1 MEKLL
6 TVDQFILY
14 LDELQKNQTLRE
26 KFKSRYLC
34 YGVKDISLLPI
45 SNDFHV
51 MWKLSLQY
59 IEFLKT
65 PLTYSMFEGEHQIF
79 TGIIKTNDVYWSVNG
94 LILFV
99 ENPSKEIVWLGF
111 PIESIAKLNVS
122 LCTPLYSD
130 TGVLINVSHFN
141 EQKNIIN

>member
-1 MEKLL
+1 MDKLL
-6 TVDQFILY
+6 TINQFILY

-26 KFKSRYLC
+26 KFKSRYLS

-51 MWKLSLQY
+51 MWKLSLEY

-65 PLTYSMFEGEHQIF
+65 PLTYSMFEGESQIF
-79 TGIIKTNDVYWSVNG
+79 TGLIKANDQYWYVNG
-94 LILFV
+94 SILFA
-99 ENPSKEIVWLGF
+99 ENSFNQIISLSF
-111 PIESIAKLNVS
+111 TIEHISNLNVS

-130 TGVLINVSHFN
+130 TGVLIDIASN
-141 EQKNIIN
+141 Q